1 MKKSLIYRVHEWLA
15 ERIAWVQ
22 YPQITLIA
30 PRKPFF
36 KHQMPLSKRIDIFL
50 FSLVLLLVALVFIG
64 LIVVTLYAFL
74 R

>member
-1 MKKSLIYRVHEWLA
+1 
-15 ERIAWVQ
+15 
-22 YPQITLIA
+22 
-30 PRKPFF
+30 
-36 KHQMPLSKRIDIFL
+36 MPLSKRIDIFL